1 MDIGDTTLSVTA
13 KVPSSD
19 KEYSLEL
26 DLAHPVTPAQSSYKV
41 MTTKIEIKLKKADGR
56 CPVVLTLTQLSQ
68 LQREV
73 LEEFS
78 KNMRANEKDRTSVK
92 FQDKSANF
100 SHDYQTSLAKL
111 NRHY

>member
-41 MTTKIEIKLKKADGR
+41 MTTKIEIKLKKAEGR
-56 CPVVLTLTQLSQ
+56 CPVVLTQLSR

-111 NRHY
+111 TRHY